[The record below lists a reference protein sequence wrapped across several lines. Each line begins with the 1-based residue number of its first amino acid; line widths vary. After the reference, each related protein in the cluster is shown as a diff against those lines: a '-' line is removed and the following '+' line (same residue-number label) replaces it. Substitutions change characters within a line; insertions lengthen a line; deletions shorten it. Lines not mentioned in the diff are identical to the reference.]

1 MGETSQHETGA
12 GPRECKAS
20 LMVPVQGG
28 AIFPLPLL
36 TYPCLGHVR
45 NWPTSWGGGWEEKSK
60 VEKHRDTHSP
70 PLHGES
76 GPAGG
81 GRKM

>member
-1 MGETSQHETGA
+1 MEETSHHEAHA

-36 TYPCLGHVR
+36 PCSCLGDIR
-45 NWPTSWGGGWEEKSK
+45 KWPISCGGGWEEKNR

-70 PLHGES
+70 PLPGES
-76 GPAGG
+76 GPA
-81 GRKM
+81 